1 VILCKGI
8 LGHAGVCEGMQ
19 EFQEC
24 ARTFEVVQGDV
35 RVREGMRAH
44 VRGCKDMQ
52 GEARRARACK
62 DV

>member
-1 VILCKGI
+1 
-8 LGHAGVCEGMQ
+8 MQ

-24 ARTFEVVQGDV
+24 ARTFEVVQGTV
-35 RVREGMRAH
+35 RVCEGMRAH

-52 GEARRARACK
+52 GEARHVRACK

>member
-1 VILCKGI
+1 
-8 LGHAGVCEGMQ
+8 
-19 EFQEC
+19 
-24 ARTFEVVQGDV
+24 V